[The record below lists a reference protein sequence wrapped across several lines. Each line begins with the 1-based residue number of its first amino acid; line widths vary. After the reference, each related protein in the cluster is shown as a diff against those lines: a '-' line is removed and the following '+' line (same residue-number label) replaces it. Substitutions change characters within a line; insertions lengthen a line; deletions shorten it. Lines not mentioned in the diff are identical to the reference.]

1 VPRPRLKPLMQ
12 PAFAA
17 IRLDKG
23 FHLQPVVRTRRAR
36 ELRLRGLSI
45 RRDVGPKD
53 RTCGIDQR
61 ASQLHWRCAGDQKS
75 ANRLSPTR
83 SCLKA
88 ASGHKPQTNRVGYVG
103 PYPSADE
110 DGCDDQQSERQVGP
124 DEHVER
130 EPMRPAPTRPNTVDS
145 RMLKSQRS
153 TEIATSAM
161 PWD

>member
-1 VPRPRLKPLMQ
+1 MPRPRLKLLMQ

-23 FHLQPVVRTRRAR
+23 FHLQSGVRTRRAR

-61 ASQLHWRCAGDQKS
+61 ASQLHWRCAGDQKN

-83 SCLKA
+83 SCPKV
-88 ASGHKPQTNRVGYVG
+88 ASGLRPQTIAWGMLAHTHPLTRAVAMISRVSDRWVQTSMVIAPLSGSRCG
-103 PYPSADE
+103 
-110 DGCDDQQSERQVGP
+110 R
-124 DEHVER
+124 R
-130 EPMRPAPTRPNTVDS
+130 RPAPQYRRLADVEVPA
-145 RMLKSQRS
+145 
-153 TEIATSAM
+153 EH
-161 PWD
+161 